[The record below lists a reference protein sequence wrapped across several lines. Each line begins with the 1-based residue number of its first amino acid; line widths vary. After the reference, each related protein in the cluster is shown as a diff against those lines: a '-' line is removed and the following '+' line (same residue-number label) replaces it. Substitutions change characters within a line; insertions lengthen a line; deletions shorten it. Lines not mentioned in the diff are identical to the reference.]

1 MNYLGAIFDLDG
13 VLVDT
18 AKYHYEAWKKLA
30 NQLQI
35 PFTEVDNERLKGISR
50 EQSLEL
56 LLAFGNQPYSQAE
69 KDIFIQEKN
78 QNYLSLIQNMTAAEV
93 LPGVK
98 ESLALLKSKGVGI
111 ALGSASK
118 NAKMIL
124 KVTDLSK
131 YFDVIVDGNDVIAAK
146 PDPSV
151 FLLAAKRLG
160 LSAEKCVVFE
170 DAYAGTLA
178 AKAAAMYCVGVGRR
192 INLPDA
198 DEVINDFTE
207 LNLNLLF

>member
-131 YFDVIVDGNDVIAAK
+131 YFDVIVDGNDVIVAK

-151 FLLAAKRLG
+151 FLLAAKKLG